1 MLMDKVTKWLEFDK
15 AERMVAALEVCQ
27 CAETS
32 KDCNTK
38 CPYVAES
45 VEGTAC
51 HEKLMQDAAAFIKCH
66 TIGNQEKQPTTRKT
80 ILEAAEK
87 CVCHDRQDTHGR
99 PEDSFGAIAD
109 LWTAYLD
116 IGREIT
122 PVDVAQMMILLKVAR
137 AKGNQKHQD
146 NRIDVAG
153 YAACAG
159 EIAAEIYGE

>member
-1 MLMDKVTKWLEFDK
+1 MDEVTKRLEFDK
-15 AERMVAALEVCQ
+15 AMRMIAALEVCQ
-27 CAETS
+27 CVGTPI
-32 KDCNTK
+32 DCNPK

-51 HEKLMQDAAAFIKCH
+51 YEKLMQDAAEFIKFR

-99 PEDSFGAIAD
+99 PEDSFGVIAD

-122 PVDVAQMMILLKVAR
+122 PVDVAQMMILLKIGR
-137 AKGNQKHQD
+137 AKENPNHQD
-146 NRIDVAG
+146 NWVNMAC
-153 YAACAG
+153 YAACGG

>member
-1 MLMDKVTKWLEFDK
+1 MLMDKVTKYLEFDK
-15 AERMVAALEVCQ
+15 AMRMIAALEVCQ
-27 CAETS
+27 CAKTPR
-32 KDCNTK
+32 DCNTK

-80 ILEAAEK
+80 ILDAAEK
-87 CVCHDRQDTHGR
+87 CVCQDRQDTHGN
-99 PEDSFGAIAD
+99 PEDSFSEIAM
-109 LWTAYLD
+109 LWTAYTGND
-116 IGREIT
+116 IS

-137 AKGNQKHQD
+137 AKGNPKHQD
-146 NRIDVAG
+146 NWIDVAG

-159 EIAAEIYGE
+159 EIASEIYGE

>member
-1 MLMDKVTKWLEFDK
+1 MLMDKVTKRLEFDK
-15 AERMVAALEVCQ
+15 AMRMITALEVCQ

-32 KDCNTK
+32 RDCNTK

-45 VEGTAC
+45 VEGIAC

-66 TIGNQEKQPTTRKT
+66 TIGNKEKQPTTRKT
-80 ILEAAEK
+80 ILDAAEK
-87 CVCHDRQDTHGR
+87 CVCQDRQDTHGR

-109 LWTAYLD
+109 LWMAD
-116 IGREIT
+116 KGVEFD
-122 PVDVAQMMILLKVAR
+122 PVDVAQMMILLKVGR
-137 AKGNQKHQD
+137 AKENPKHQD
-146 NRIDVAG
+146 NWVDMAG